1 MAESTFFEVLSDVAN
16 KKNTLLCVGLDPHSA
31 ELKDNTPE
39 GAKAFCATLIDNTH
53 EYCCCY
59 KPNAAFF
66 ECFGAS
72 GVEAL
77 HEVIALCQEKGVPVL
92 LDAKRGDIGSTS
104 EAYAEAAFKAAKADA
119 ITASP
124 YMGEDSMEPLLRDRT
139 KGVFVLTRTS
149 NPGAKDL
156 QSLTVV
162 DELGNRAPLYE
173 STAKLAQM
181 LNEKYGNCGMVV
193 GATAP
198 EEMVAIRK
206 VAPEPWILAPGV
218 GFQGGDLG
226 ATVRAAVRAD
236 GLGLLLPVS
245 RGISRAK
252 DQTAEAKKLRDAINV
267 EREKAVVEK
276 VTSEELVGHAAW
288 SESKRSLADQ
298 LMEVGCVKFGTFTL
312 KSGLTS
318 PIYIDLRIPVAYPRL
333 LAAIGQSFL
342 PLMAGLEFT
351 QLAALPYAAMPIGSA
366 VSLAGNIPM
375 VYPRKESKAY
385 GTKADIEGVFKAGEQ
400 VVVIDDLITTGD
412 SKFEGFAKLASGG
425 LKVKDV
431 VVLIDR
437 ESGGSELLEKSGYNL
452 YSVFKF
458 RDLLAYW
465 LSKGKLTAAQVEEA
479 DAFLL
484 STVPV
489 PK

>member
-1 MAESTFFEVLSDVAN
+1 
-16 KKNTLLCVGLDPHSA
+16 
-31 ELKDNTPE
+31 
-39 GAKAFCATLIDNTH
+39 
-53 EYCCCY
+53 
-59 KPNAAFF
+59 
-66 ECFGAS
+66 
-72 GVEAL
+72 
-77 HEVIALCQEKGVPVL
+77 
-92 LDAKRGDIGSTS
+92 
-104 EAYAEAAFKAAKADA
+104 
-119 ITASP
+119 
-124 YMGEDSMEPLLRDRT
+124 
-139 KGVFVLTRTS
+139 
-149 NPGAKDL
+149 
-156 QSLTVV
+156 
-162 DELGNRAPLYE
+162 
-173 STAKLAQM
+173 
-181 LNEKYGNCGMVV
+181 
-193 GATAP
+193 
-198 EEMVAIRK
+198 
-206 VAPEPWILAPGV
+206 
-218 GFQGGDLG
+218 
-226 ATVRAAVRAD
+226 
-236 GLGLLLPVS
+236 
-245 RGISRAK
+245 
-252 DQTAEAKKLRDAINV
+252 
-267 EREKAVVEK
+267 
-276 VTSEELVGHAAW
+276 
-288 SESKRSLADQ
+288 
-298 LMEVGCVKFGTFTL
+298 VKFGTFTL

-375 VYPRKESKAY
+375 IYPRKESKAY

-412 SKFEGFAKLASGG
+412 SKFEGFAKLESGG

-437 ESGGSELLEKSGYNL
+437 ESGGAELLEKSGYSL